1 MRPRRLAARRHSA
14 IALCL
19 AVSTAAGAAAAAP
32 RWSYSGADG
41 PDRWAA
47 ISNAFATCGSGHQ
60 QSPIDL
66 SAAVSRD
73 LANPQVAYQP
83 SDATIVDNGHAV
95 EVDLGR
101 AGNILTL
108 DGVPYA
114 LVDTGWSGRI
124 VKALDENLPADA
136 TPLRRVWFFGYMK
149 RSDGHQDPSVVKGYL
164 FDEVAETGYH
174 GDFEQAY
181 GPLETFTVANHGV
194 TVGFRRTDGRIEP
207 VLASP
212 TNPTLADWPWDLYR
226 EAVFRFVDELVLD
239 GDIAQVHGDLR
250 PAVADVLTEFW
261 LHPTRSEAQAWG
273 RYVYEDDILA
283 SSRHLLATPIEVRD
297 FLHKT
302 TRRTYEGKRLWLPAS
317 VALTPAYLRPQARL
331 GLWVNERRRRGRLAF
346 FLTARAARRLQ
357 LAKLGL
363 RTRRR

>member
-66 SAAVSRD
+66 NAAVSRD

-101 AGNILTL
+101 AGNILTV

-114 LVDTGWSGRI
+114 LVQLHFHSPSEHTIDGNSFAIELHLVHQADGGALAVVGVFIAGGAENPALVPVLSAMPSKENREVRLRAPFDPSTLLPEDRRAYRYTGS
-124 VKALDENLPADA
+124 LT
-136 TPLRRVWFFGYMK
+136 TPPCTEGVVWNVMRRTM
-149 RSDGHQDPSVVKGYL
+149 SDGRHHLEQFGEHFSHNAR
-164 FDEVAETGYH
+164 EV
-174 GDFEQAY
+174 Q
-181 GPLETFTVANHGV
+181 P
-194 TVGFRRTDGRIEP
+194 R
-207 VLASP
+207 
-212 TNPTLADWPWDLYR
+212 
-226 EAVFRFVDELVLD
+226 
-239 GDIAQVHGDLR
+239 
-250 PAVADVLTEFW
+250 
-261 LHPTRSEAQAWG
+261 
-273 RYVYEDDILA
+273 
-283 SSRHLLATPIEVRD
+283 
-297 FLHKT
+297 
-302 TRRTYEGKRLWLPAS
+302 
-317 VALTPAYLRPQARL
+317 
-331 GLWVNERRRRGRLAF
+331 NERKV
-346 FLTARAARRLQ
+346 Q
-357 LAKLGL
+357 
-363 RTRRR
+363 